1 MWRNI
6 DTSKIQF
13 KSIIF
18 GKIKYFQM
26 KFFKKIL
33 KIVATFLIL
42 LCVGYF
48 VYAKYNAPTYSGTLE
63 IENLSDEVKVYFDEN
78 GIPHINAKNQNDAYV
93 ALGYL
98 HAQDRL
104 WQMEL
109 IRRIASGRLSEIF
122 GKDLLKTDVFFAGL
136 GIEEA
141 AEKTIQNLDT
151 SSKFHQLAKSY
162 LDGVNQYIE
171 NGKTPLEFSL
181 VGIDKEKYT
190 FKDIY
195 NVIGYM
201 SFSFAVAHK
210 TDPLLSEIKE
220 KLGPSYLN
228 ELLGSFSENLTINKM
243 DSVSKIN
250 ANFSRSVSAIMDN
263 IPVSPLIGSNS
274 WVIGADKTKN
284 GKVIF
289 ANDPHIG
296 FSQPSVWYQSH
307 IKTPNFEM
315 YGFNI
320 ALMPFPLLGH
330 NKKYAYGLT
339 MLAND
344 DLNFYIEQNNPNNS
358 MEYKTPIGYNK
369 YEVLTKTIKVKGEAD
384 TTFQIKVSKHGPI
397 MNGLISHVKDKRP
410 IAMHWLYT
418 QLENEMLEVSYGIS
432 HSKSITDFKQ
442 AVSKIHAPGLN
453 VMYGDAEDNI
463 AWFASAKLY
472 QLRDSLSSKTYLN
485 GATGKDEITEILD
498 FSENPKSVNPKWNYV
513 YSANHQPDSV
523 RGKLYPG
530 YYQPE
535 NRSKRIVNLLKDKN
549 DFTKQDVATMLYDVT
564 SSVDHVI
571 ANNLLNSVSK
581 SDLGASEKQA
591 FSILQKWQGEY
602 LKSSIAPTIYNR
614 FLFEFLRNTYQD
626 ELGDAFE
633 LFINSQLQDQVL
645 PNQVTRESSVW
656 WDNITSTDKIETK
669 KEIITS
675 SYKSAIAFLQNQ
687 LGKNIE
693 SWTWNRVISVE
704 HEHAIGKA
712 GGILRKFF
720 NVGPF
725 ETIGGNEVI
734 NNQNFKLNATGI
746 YNISAG
752 PSSRRVIDF
761 SDVENSIS
769 IIPTGQ
775 SGNVF
780 SDYYKNQAQKF
791 LDGKFIT
798 MKLNASEIKKSEH
811 VLILKP
817 KN

>member
-1 MWRNI
+1 MKFI
-6 DTSKIQF
+6 KKASKIVV
-13 KSIIF
+13 
-18 GKIKYFQM
+18 
-26 KFFKKIL
+26 L
-33 KIVATFLIL
+33 LLIL
-42 LCVGYF
+42 LIVGYF
-48 VYAKYNAPTYSGTLE
+48 AYAKWNAPTYSGVLQ
-63 IENLSDEVKVYFDEN
+63 IENLSDEVTVYFDDN
-78 GIPHINAKNQNDAYV
+78 GVPHIIAQNQNDAYV

-109 IRRIASGRLSEIF
+109 IRRIAPGRLSEIF
-122 GKDLLKTDVFFAGL
+122 GKELVKTDVFFAGL

-141 AEKTIQNLDT
+141 AEKTMQNLDT
-151 SSKFHQLAKSY
+151 SSEFYQLAQAY
-162 LDGVNQYIE
+162 LNGVNQYIAD
-171 NGKTPLEFSL
+171 GKTPVEFSL
-181 VGIDKEKYT
+181 VGIEKEKYT
-190 FKDIY
+190 LKDIY
-195 NVIGYM
+195 NVFGYM

-210 TDPLLSEIKE
+210 TDPLLTEIKE
-220 KLGPSYLN
+220 KLGEPYLN

-250 ANFSRSVSAIMDN
+250 ANFSKSVSAIMDN
-263 IPVSPLIGSNS
+263 MPVAPLIGSNS

-344 DLNFYIEQNNPNNS
+344 DLNFYIEENNPENAS
-358 MEYKTPIGYNK
+358 EYKTVDGYEA
-369 YEVLTKTIKVKGEAD
+369 YQIRTKTIKIKD
-384 TTFQIKVSKHGPI
+384 DKDSTFQVKVSKHGPI
-397 MNGLISHVKDKRP
+397 MNGLISHLIDERP

-418 QLENEMLEVSYGIS
+418 QLENEMLDVSYRIS
-432 HSKSITDFKQ
+432 HSKSIHDFKQ

-453 VMYGDAEDNI
+453 VMYGDADDNI

-472 QLRDSLSSKTYLN
+472 QLRDSLSTKTYLN
-485 GATGKDEITEILD
+485 GTSGRDEITEILD
-498 FSENPKSVNPKWNYV
+498 FSENPKAINPKWNYV

-535 NRSKRIVNLLKDKN
+535 NRSKRIVTLLKDKD
-549 DFTKQDVATMLYDVT
+549 DFTKQDVAEMLYDVT
-564 SSVDHVI
+564 SSEDHNIGKDLLKTI
-571 ANNLLNSVSK
+571 AK
-581 SDLGASEKQA
+581 SDLTASEKQA
-591 FSILQKWQGEY
+591 FSILANWQGDY
-602 LKSSIAPTIYNR
+602 LKTSIAPTIYNR
-614 FLFEFLRNTYQD
+614 FLFEFLKNTYQD
-626 ELGDAFE
+626 ELGDGFE

-645 PNQVTRESSVW
+645 RTQIDRQNSVW
-656 WDNITSTDKIETK
+656 WDNIATTNTIESK
-669 KEIITS
+669 KEIITK
-675 SYKSAIAFLQNQ
+675 SYKNAVAFLQNQ
-687 LGKNIE
+687 LGENIE

-704 HEHAIGKA
+704 YEHAFGKA
-712 GGILRKFF
+712 GGVLGTFF

-734 NNQNFKLNATGI
+734 NNQIFNLDSTGV
-746 YNISAG
+746 YKVTAG
-752 PSSRRVIDF
+752 PSTRRVIDF
-761 SDVENSIS
+761 SDVEHGLS

-780 SDYYKNQAQKF
+780 SEHYKDQAQKYVE
-791 LDGKFIT
+791 GKFIP
-798 MKLNASEIKKSEH
+798 MQLNEAEIQKSKTIL
-811 VLILKP
+811 VLKS